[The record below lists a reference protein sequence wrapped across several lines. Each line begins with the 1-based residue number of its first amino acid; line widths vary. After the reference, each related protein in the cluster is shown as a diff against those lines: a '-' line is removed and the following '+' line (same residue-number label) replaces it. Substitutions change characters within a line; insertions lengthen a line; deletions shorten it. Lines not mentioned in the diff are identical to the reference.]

1 MNSVAEITP
10 KIDQLEAALLQHPA
24 VDIEGKRTCR
34 LREWLAP
41 GVYCREVW
49 RPAGTFII
57 GHAHKTSHLNAIT
70 TGRINV
76 FMDGKVVQHKAG
88 DVFMSEAGVR
98 KMTYCPADCTE
109 GATLLTIHATTQTDL
124 SKMED
129 ELVTKSEAFKSL
141 EIEAARKLLSI
152 T

>member
-1 MNSVAEITP
+1 MNAVAEIP
-10 KIDQLEAALLQHPA
+10 AVDRLEAALLTHHA

-34 LREWLAP
+34 LAHHFGP
-41 GVYCREVW
+41 GVYAREVW

-57 GHAHKTSHLNAIT
+57 GHAHKTAHLNVVVS
-70 TGRINV
+70 GRLNV
-76 FMDGKVVQHKAG
+76 FMDGKVVQRKAG

-98 KMTYCPADCTE
+98 KMTYCPADCAE

-124 SKMED
+124 GKMED
-129 ELVTKSEAFKSL
+129 ELADKSAAFKAH
-141 EIEAARKLLSI
+141 EIDAARDLLSI